1 MTRAWRFERQL
12 KRFRALM
19 FALSMTLFSVATQA
33 QQPSTSINPQTTTT
47 PSPSPLSQDSKGPRR
62 VHTIRTADPIKI
74 DGTLDEPSWS
84 LAQPATDFLQQQP
97 NEGAPA
103 SERTVVRVL

>member
-1 MTRAWRFERQL
+1 MTRVWRFERQL

-33 QQPSTSINPQTTTT
+33 QQPSPSINPQATS
-47 PSPSPLSQDSKGPRR
+47 SPSPTPLSPDSKGPRR
-62 VHTIRTADPIKI
+62 VHTTRTTDAIKI
-74 DGTLDEPSWS
+74 DGTLDEAAWS

-97 NEGAPA
+97 NEGVSA
-103 SERTVVRVL
+103 SERTE